1 MSLVPGLNPNIRLD
15 DRRPDAEHDPID
27 VQVDD
32 GSPGEDKPQVNDK
45 GEILS
50 IEHPDGRVTI
60 STDGAPLQSLNDNPN
75 PPKWFDNLI
84 GRIDEMQRGIIAN
97 ELLRGID
104 EDIQSRQEW
113 IDQRVSG
120 MKMLGLKLETVGEGA
135 GADGGEVDGMSQV
148 RHPMML
154 EAVLRFQANAMAE
167 MLPTDGPVKIHDD
180 SNNQDLPRDQLADA
194 LQKDFN
200 HYLTAVATEY
210 YPDSDRMF
218 LMLGFGGLSTKKV
231 YFCPLKN
238 RPVSETVDADDLIVN
253 NNATS
258 LKTAKRVTHRIYMKP
273 SLVKRMQILEI
284 YDDVDLSTP
293 NEPNYD
299 ALQLEK
305 KDQQG
310 IAIGTMRPEDRDR
323 EIFECYCE
331 LNIHGFEHTW
341 KGKKTGL
348 EVPYRVTI
356 DVSSR
361 RILAIVRNYDRDPD
375 QLPTARMPFV
385 PYIFVPGFGFY
396 PLGLLHIMGNMTNAA
411 TAAWRIML
419 DNGMFAN
426 FPGFLIAKQA
436 TRQQTMTIRVAPGSG
451 AQVDTGGQKMQDAVM
466 PLPYKTEGMAALMT
480 LNKDIVEQGQRVGM
494 TSELPTGEG
503 RDDIPVGTI
512 LATIEQAQKV
522 LNGVHKR
529 MHMAQ
534 SEELQLIAQCFRE
547 HPESWW
553 QCNKKPA
560 YPWDQ
565 ETFLRALDD
574 CNLVPKADPNTASH
588 MQRLM
593 KVAVLKQ
600 LQQGSQTLYDPIAV
614 DTAALEAIG
623 YTNPQRF
630 FAPPE
635 AQAKPPPEIQAKQ
648 EELKIKSAVAQAQMI
663 KSQAEAQK
671 IQQEMGLGAARLQ
684 FDQEMGKGDLQ
695 LRAVSEQIKTGLA
708 MGKLDQDRD
717 SELSKER
724 SNLVDIAQNIAV
736 HPESAHIIA
745 PLVRPAFSHVMEQ
758 TREQM
763 QKKRQGLNPAMTP
776 AV

>member
-1 MSLVPGLNPNIRLD
+1 LSLVPGLNPNIRLD
-15 DRRPDAEHDPID
+15 DRRPDAEHDPVE
-27 VQVDD
+27 VQID
-32 GSPGEDKPQVNDK
+32 GSGEVDKPQTNEK
-45 GEILS
+45 GEILR
-50 IEHPDGRVTI
+50 IEHPDGGITI
-60 STDGAPLQSLNDNPN
+60 STDGAPIQGINDNPN
-75 PPKWFDNLI
+75 PPKWFDNLVS
-84 GRIDEMQRGIIAN
+84 RIDQFQLAIIAN
-97 ELLRGID
+97 ELIRGID

-180 SNNQDLPRDQLADA
+180 SNNGDLPRDQLADA

-231 YFCPLKN
+231 YFCPLRN

-310 IAIGTMRPEDRDR
+310 IAIGTMRAEDRDR

-331 LNIHGFEHTW
+331 LNIQGFEHTW

-356 DVSSR
+356 DVSSK

-375 QLPTARMPFV
+375 ELPTARMPFV

-426 FPGFLIAKQA
+426 FPGFLISKSA
-436 TRQQTMTIRVAPGSG
+436 TRQQTMTLRVSPGSG

-466 PLPYKTEGMAALMT
+466 PLPYKTEGMAALQN
-480 LNKDIVEQGQRVGM
+480 LQKDIVEQGQRVGM
-494 TSELPTGEG
+494 TSEMPTGEG
-503 RDDIPVGTI
+503 REDVPVGTI

-588 MQRLM
+588 IQRLM

-600 LQQGSQTLYDPIAV
+600 LQSGSQTLYDPIAV

-630 FAPPE
+630 FAPPS
-635 AQAKPPPEIQAKQ
+635 AQAQPPPEIAAKQ
-648 EELKIKSAVAQAQMI
+648 EELKIKGIVAQAGMI
-663 KSQAEAQK
+663 KAQADASK
-671 IQQEMGLGAARLQ
+671 AQQEAGLGAARLQ
-684 FDQEMGKGDLQ
+684 M
-695 LRAVSEQIKTGLA
+695 EQQNSDVDNKLKIVGRQIDTGIA
-708 MGKLDQDRD
+708 MGELDQKSDA
-717 SELSKER
+717 ELSKER
-724 SNLVDIAQNIAV
+724 VQLVDVAQNIAV
-736 HPESAHIIA
+736 HPESAHLVS
-745 PLVRPAFSHVMEQ
+745 PLVAPAFAHVLQ
-758 TREQM
+758 RTREQE
-763 QKKRQGLNPAMTP
+763 QKKRQGLNPAMP
-776 AV
+776 AAV